1 MIATYF
7 LGRAIGTVSAD
18 PVISKISTGLIAT
31 LTIYVSVSCSDAA
44 SSQGS
49 ARVEWHQ
56 LIAAGSMARRI
67 EHEVRKGCR
76 IRVEGDVR
84 SELRPDPLTKQD
96 RLVTRLLVRAFEV
109 ISTPIRREAPARPA
123 PPAPSPI
130 PTAEF
135 DRQPPPEDPAWVP
148 NDAHGI
154 PGF

>member
-44 SSQGS
+44 ASQGS

-67 EHEVRKGCR
+67 
-76 IRVEGDVR
+76 
-84 SELRPDPLTKQD
+84 
-96 RLVTRLLVRAFEV
+96 
-109 ISTPIRREAPARPA
+109 
-123 PPAPSPI
+123 
-130 PTAEF
+130 
-135 DRQPPPEDPAWVP
+135 
-148 NDAHGI
+148 
-154 PGF
+154 